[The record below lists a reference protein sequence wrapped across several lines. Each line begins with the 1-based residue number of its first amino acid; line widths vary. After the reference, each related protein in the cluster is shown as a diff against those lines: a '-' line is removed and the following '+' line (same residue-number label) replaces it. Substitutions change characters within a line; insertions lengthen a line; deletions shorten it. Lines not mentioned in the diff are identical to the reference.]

1 MAGLKHGDKV
11 EWNTPQ
17 GTTAG
22 TVVRTVTATTRVK
35 NHTAT
40 ATTRHP
46 EIEVRS
52 SKSGK
57 SAVHKATALKK
68 VR

>member
-1 MAGLKHGDKV
+1 MANLKRGDKV

-17 GTTAG
+17 GATTG
-22 TVVRTVTATTRVK
+22 TVVRTVTSTTHVK
-35 NHTAT
+35 GHTAR
-40 ATTRHP
+40 ATPEHP

-52 SKSGK
+52 TKSGK
-57 SAVHKATALKK
+57 AAVHKASALKK